1 MIIFYLKE
9 TFRIFRR
16 SSIATIITIT
26 ITTIAV
32 LLTTVSSF
40 LVFSA
45 NTLSNQIKRSI
56 EINVYLEDSLSETE
70 IQAIEDK
77 IRNMQGILS
86 IEFISKSEAIK
97 KFLNETGEDFRKV
110 IQQNP
115 LPGSLI
121 VKFQPDPLDEKN
133 IEQFSDQFKKIRGVD
148 DVVYDYKT
156 VVRILNLL
164 KSFRSIIYIISF
176 TLILLSIYLVYSN
189 NKIQM
194 FGNRNLYLT
203 MKLVGAQ
210 IKTMK
215 IPIILNGLLI
225 GIISSIIT
233 LLVYNVALVLL
244 TKVFNNI
251 NFITQI
257 QIINFLIPVIGISLG
272 FIGSFISSLKMSQVL
287 NDN

>member
-9 TFRIFRR
+9 TLRIFRR
-16 SSIATIITIT
+16 SSFATIITIT

-32 LLTTVSSF
+32 LLTTVSCF

-45 NTLSNQIKRSI
+45 NALSDQIKGSI
-56 EINVYLEDSLSETE
+56 EINVYLEDSLGKTE
-70 IQAIEDK
+70 IQSIEDK
-77 IRNMQGILS
+77 IRSMSGVLS
-86 IEFISKSEAIK
+86 VEFISKSEAIK

-110 IQQNP
+110 IEQNP
-115 LPGSLI
+115 LPSSLI
-121 VKFQPDPLDEKN
+121 VKFQPNPLDEKN
-133 IEQFSDQFKKIRGVD
+133 IEQYSDQFKKINGVD

-156 VVRILNLL
+156 VIRILNLL
-164 KSFRSIIYIISF
+164 KSFRSIIYILSF

-194 FGNRNLYLT
+194 FGNRNLYFT

-225 GIISSIIT
+225 GIISSLFTLLFYNIT
-233 LLVYNVALVLL
+233 LILL

-251 NFITQI
+251 TFII
-257 QIINFLIPVIGISLG
+257 QVQVVNTLIPVFGISLG
-272 FIGSFISSLKMSQVL
+272 FIGSFISSFKISQL
-287 NDN
+287 LEER

>member
-1 MIIFYLKE
+1 MFIFYLRE
-9 TFRIFRR
+9 TVRIFRR
-16 SSIATIITIT
+16 SAFATIITIT

-32 LLTTVSSF
+32 LLSTVSFF
-40 LVFSA
+40 LVLSA
-45 NTLSNQIKRSI
+45 NTLNDRIKSSI
-56 EINVYLEDSLSETE
+56 EINVYLEDSLDKTE
-70 IQAIEDK
+70 IQTIGNQ
-77 IRNMQGILS
+77 IRNMSGVLS
-86 IEFISKSEAIK
+86 VEFISKSEAIK

-110 IQQNP
+110 IEQNP
-115 LPGSLI
+115 LPNSLI

-133 IEQFSDQFKKIRGVD
+133 IEQFSDQFKKIQGVD
-148 DVVYDYKT
+148 DVVYDYRT
-156 VVRILNLL
+156 VIRILNLL
-164 KSFRSIIYIISF
+164 KSFRSVIYILSF
-176 TLILLSIYLVYSN
+176 VLILLSIYLVYSN

-225 GIISSIIT
+225 GIIASLLTLLLYNIT
-233 LLVYNVALVLL
+233 LILL

-251 NFITQI
+251 KFITQVEV
-257 QIINFLIPVIGISLG
+257 INILIPVIGILLG
-272 FIGSFISSLKMSQVL
+272 FVGSFISSFKITQLL